1 MFDARHLLGA
11 LMGTGFGGV
20 NRRPGFG
27 GGGLFGAVGGLQ
39 GTRGGPGSGLG
50 GLIDAIGGATG
61 GGRGSGLA
69 ALAGL
74 AGMMGVGGRL
84 GKGAGL
90 AALGGLALHALE
102 NHQRR
107 QGVEPRESGLP
118 EAPQETVSD
127 GDAVLMIRAMVAAA
141 NADGRI
147 DEDEQRRIE
156 EQLAKASVSD
166 EERDFVAREI
176 RQPAGVE
183 ELAREA
189 RTPELAQQ
197 VYAASLLAMTADSAA
212 EQSYLRYLADR
223 LGLASD
229 TVADLHRRLGA

>member
-11 LMGTGFGGV
+11 LMGTGFGGT

-27 GGGLFGAVGGLQ
+27 GGGLFGALGGQRPGGGGLLE
-39 GTRGGPGSGLG
+39 T
-50 GLIDAIGGATG
+50 IGGMTG
-61 GGRGSGLA
+61 GGRGSGIA

-74 AGMMGVGGRL
+74 AGLLGAGGRL

-102 NHQRR
+102 NAQRR
-107 QGVEPRESGLP
+107 QGQDPRQAGVP
-118 EAPQETVSD
+118 EAPPQTVSE
-127 GDAVLMIRAMVAAA
+127 GDALLLIRAMVAAA

-147 DEDEQRRIE
+147 DADEQQRIE
-156 EQLAKASVSD
+156 QQLQKAVVTD
-166 EERDFVAREI
+166 EEREFVRREMQ
-176 RQPAGVE
+176 RPAGVE

-197 VYAASLLAMTADSAA
+197 VYAASLLAMTADTPA
-212 EQSYLRYLADR
+212 ERSYLQYLADR
-223 LGLASD
+223 LGLSPDEAK
-229 TVADLHRRLGA
+229 AIQRDLGM